1 MKKIGLDNGTTGSLA
16 VYDTELN
23 IMAIHSLPTK
33 KELSYQKEAKHI
45 TRIDFPGM
53 CELLS
58 RIKKGENNIH
68 CFMEKPFN
76 AGPRLMNTALISI
89 RCFEAEVIALE
100 ECEIGYTVVSSK
112 IWQKRMLIQY
122 HCMVACLVCY
132 VFAPGFTSYSA
143 RCICQCVAS
152 AISTFPSPFASAF
165 IKPISESSC
174 ISAIYR

>member
-1 MKKIGLDNGTTGSLA
+1 MKIIGLDNGTTGSLA

-76 AGPRLMNTALISI
+76 AGPRMMNTALISI

-112 IWQKRMLIQY
+112 IWQKRLLPKGLKGSAELKKAAYDVAKRLYPYLATKLNLSNADSVLIA
-122 HCMVACLVCY
+122 HNFKAGL
-132 VFAPGFTSYSA
+132 GSLD
-143 RCICQCVAS
+143 
-152 AISTFPSPFASAF
+152 
-165 IKPISESSC
+165 
-174 ISAIYR
+174 